1 MGYRFLLLR
10 VAEAKEPA
18 MTSSSAP
25 DTILQ
30 QQFWNRWNAETRE
43 QHLDEV
49 SERQRREVV
58 GWLEAIR
65 RRDLDIIDVGC
76 GAGWLE
82 EHLLPFGSV
91 TGTDLSDRVLERAAA
106 RVPGARFV
114 AGDFMTMDFEGAGF
128 DVVVSLEVLSHV
140 ADQAAF
146 LRRLAGLLRPG
157 GYLMLATQ
165 NRPILEL
172 NDIPPPAPGQLR
184 RWVDRQELAGL
195 LEAEFEV
202 LRLYTVTPR
211 ARKGLLRLLNSHK
224 LNTVVRLVAGDR
236 FDRLKEGLGLG
247 WTIMALAR
255 RRGDAA

>member
-1 MGYRFLLLR
+1 
-10 VAEAKEPA
+10 
-18 MTSSSAP
+18 MTSNSAP
-25 DTILQ
+25 GTILQ
-30 QQFWNRWNAETRE
+30 QQFWDRWNSDTRE
-43 QHLDEV
+43 QQRDEV

-58 GWLEAIR
+58 GWLEAIE

-76 GAGWLE
+76 GTGWLE
-82 EHLLPFGSV
+82 EHLLTFGRV
-91 TGTDLSDRVLERAAA
+91 TGTDLSDRVLQRAAT
-106 RVPGARFV
+106 RVPDAHFV
-114 AGDFMTMDFEGAGF
+114 AGDFMTLDFEKASF

-146 LRRLAGLLRPG
+146 LGRLADLLRPR

-184 RWVDRQELAGL
+184 RWVDRHELAGL
-195 LEAEFEV
+195 LKADFEV

-211 ARKGLLRLLNSHK
+211 ARRGLLRLLNSSK
-224 LNTVVRLVAGDR
+224 LNSVVRRVSGDR

-247 WTIMALAR
+247 WTIMALAQR
-255 RRGDAA
+255 RR